1 MHTKY
6 KHSVDDAEERH
17 HCKGAKEQQVVLWKK
32 TRVTLR
38 IANKNINE
46 NSDNWVI
53 ITKTKE
59 STISKLD
66 TFLTN
71 IDMSIPN
78 FNRS

>member
-1 MHTKY
+1 M
-6 KHSVDDAEERH
+6 
-17 HCKGAKEQQVVLWKK
+17 
-32 TRVTLR
+32 
-38 IANKNINE
+38 ANKNINE
-46 NSDNWVI
+46 NSENWVIKLI